1 MSQKYSFSRKE
12 LIFVMLLQ
20 GTSGFCFAGSS
31 LKGSVG
37 LAKDRHTNQ
46 WNRTASSEADPGNL
60 GTQYIF
66 TEVSEISG
74 RARLFNN
81 NGNS

>member
-1 MSQKYSFSRKE
+1 
-12 LIFVMLLQ
+12 MLLQ
-20 GTSGFCFAGSS
+20 GTAGFCFESS

-60 GTQYIF
+60 RTQYIF
-66 TEVSEISG
+66 TQVSEVSG
-74 RARLFNN
+74 RGRLFNKQW
-81 NGNS
+81 